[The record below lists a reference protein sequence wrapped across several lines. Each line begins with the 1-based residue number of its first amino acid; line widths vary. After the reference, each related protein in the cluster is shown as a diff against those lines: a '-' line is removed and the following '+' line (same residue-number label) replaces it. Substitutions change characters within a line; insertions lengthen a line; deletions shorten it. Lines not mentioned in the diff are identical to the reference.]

1 MVQSKSN
8 NNQPRVLIIG
18 LDGATFDLI
27 EPWVKTGKLPHFS
40 RLMQDGIYGDLT
52 STIPPV
58 TPPAWTSFMTG
69 KNPGRHGLFD
79 FLEPKAGSYEMQYT
93 NGRFRKCRTIW
104 KTLSEEN
111 LSVGVVNLPMTYP
124 PEEVNGFLISG
135 MDTPDESAEFMYP
148 SSLKQELINEMGGL
162 SLDIRHLGY
171 MRTDEIRDETIEAL
185 ERLEEQRTRAA
196 LYLLERYP
204 TDVFMLVFNA
214 TDQVQHH
221 FWHYLDPSHPQYD
234 AEGAKKYGDVILR
247 IYEKIDDCMG
257 RLLEKI
263 GQDIPVILVSDHGG
277 GPVGHHYL
285 YLNRY
290 LAQLG
295 VLNPVKNSNGFL
307 NLSDWFSRFINR
319 TDRFLRGKLTPDQK
333 LKAAKLFPKLRER
346 VESYLSLGEI
356 DWSAT
361 RAYAFESAST
371 SPNIWINLKTTRPN
385 GTVQPGREY
394 EELVEFVR
402 GKLLELS
409 DPQTGKRLIRKVY
422 RKHEIYNGPYL
433 DHAPDLILDW
443 WSDTHFVVRQSF
455 PCKEG
460 APVVVPRKGKLSGGV
475 EWSGTHRINGIAL
488 FKGTPFIKGQRLK
501 DVSIMD
507 MAPTIL
513 YLLGVPIPEDMEGRV
528 LEEVFEA
535 VFLGTHSI
543 AYQKQSEA
551 EAQPEDQGGSYTEE
565 EAEKIK
571 ERLTGLGY
579 LE

>member
-1 MVQSKSN
+1 
-8 NNQPRVLIIG
+8 
-18 LDGATFDLI
+18 
-27 EPWVKTGKLPHFS
+27 
-40 RLMQDGIYGDLT
+40 
-52 STIPPV
+52 
-58 TPPAWTSFMTG
+58 
-69 KNPGRHGLFD
+69 
-79 FLEPKAGSYEMQYT
+79 MQYT
-93 NGRFRKCRTIW
+93 NGRFRKSQTIW
-104 KTLSEEN
+104 KTLNEAG

-124 PEEVNGFLISG
+124 PEKVDGFLISG

-148 SSLKQELINEMGGL
+148 ASLKQELINEMGGL

-171 MRTDEIRDETIEAL
+171 MQTDEIRDETIKAL
-185 ERLEEQRTRAA
+185 EHLEEQRTRAA
-196 LYLLERYP
+196 LYLLDRHP

-234 AEGAKKYGDVILR
+234 AEGAKKYGETILR
-247 IYEKIDDCMG
+247 IYEKIDQCMG

-263 GQDIPVILVSDHGG
+263 GPDTPVILVSDHGG
-277 GPVGHHYL
+277 GPVGQHYL

-295 VLNPVKNSNGFL
+295 VLNTVKKSNSFL
-307 NLSDWFSRFINR
+307 NLSYWFSRFIGHA
-319 TDRFLRGKLTPDQK
+319 DRFLRGKLTPDQK
-333 LKAAKLFPKLRER
+333 LKAAKFFPKLRER

-361 RAYAFESAST
+361 RAYAFENAAT

-394 EELVEFVR
+394 EELVEFVK

-422 RKHEIYNGPYL
+422 RKHELYNGPYL

-443 WSDTHFVVRQSF
+443 WSDTHFVIRQSF
-455 PCKEG
+455 PFREG
-460 APVVVPRKGKLSGGV
+460 APVVVPREGKLSGGV

-488 FKGTPFIKGQRLK
+488 FKGPPFIKGQRLK

-513 YLLGVPIPEDMEGRV
+513 YFLGVPIPGDMEGRV
-528 LEEVFEA
+528 LEQVFETS
-535 VFLGTHSI
+535 FLETYPI
-543 AYQKQSEA
+543 TYQKKPET
-551 EAQPEDQGGSYTEE
+551 ETQPGDQGGSYTEE
-565 EAEKIK
+565 EAEKIR